1 VAIVRTVVLHA
12 WSAGPLALDTAM
24 TVLLVGLVIVAAVI
38 YDAYR
43 QYGA

>member
-1 VAIVRTVVLHA
+1 MRSLILHA
-12 WSAGPLALDTAM
+12 QSAGPLALDTAM
-24 TVLLVGLVIVAAVI
+24 AILLVGLVIVVAVI